1 MQISLNRGGV
11 PSARKEVIRHKIRAI
26 GKMARAFSVLREES
40 ETVLALKGLTPT
52 GTLPLGILNE
62 GRRGVQEGKALR
74 WDRIL
79 VSILLT
85 HCELTGFLGV
95 CCAVL
100 SGVLQHDTIHE
111 SEAVLQLK
119 GLTPG
124 GKLPQGVLSGG
135 KSALIKSLSGVQP
148 GHRIQSFAEA
158 KRLDQ
163 MNERMPPSMVSPGQ
177 SPSSSPQPR
186 TRNGPDA

>member
-1 MQISLNRGGV
+1 LLENYQISGGV

-62 GRRGVQEGKALR
+62 GRRGVQEA
-74 WDRIL
+74 
-79 VSILLT
+79 
-85 HCELTGFLGV
+85 
-95 CCAVL
+95 
-100 SGVLQHDTIHE
+100 
-111 SEAVLQLK
+111 
-119 GLTPG
+119 
-124 GKLPQGVLSGG
+124 
-135 KSALIKSLSGVQP
+135 LSGVQP

-163 MNERMPPSMVSPGQ
+163 MNERMPPSMASPGQ